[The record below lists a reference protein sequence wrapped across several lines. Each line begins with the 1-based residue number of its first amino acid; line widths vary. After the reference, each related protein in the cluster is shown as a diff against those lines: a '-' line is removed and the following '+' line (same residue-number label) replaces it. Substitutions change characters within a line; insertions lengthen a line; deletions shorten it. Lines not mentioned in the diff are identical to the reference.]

1 MNITYISLGEA
12 MKHLRRNSTFIAIG
26 LSLSVL
32 AAGQA
37 HAQDQ
42 AHVQDKV
49 QAQDK
54 SDKDTPPEAVTT
66 LDAMVVTA
74 ERRATDLMKTGLA
87 ATVLSQEDLA
97 ERQIHD
103 LDSLALAAPA
113 LSVSNYG
120 GGNVVNIRGVGR
132 SEVVTQASAG
142 VPIYRDGVPTFNAY
156 FASAEP
162 YFDISDVQVLRGPQG
177 TFAGQNSTGGAIFV
191 RSADPDLSGFSG
203 HVQLGVGNY
212 SDVQGQLVLN
222 IPVSDTFAIRLAS
235 DAQQRD
241 GFYNYSGSYT
251 GHPEKYDRAAARLG
265 VLWRPNENFEW
276 VAKVDY
282 DHFDYGANHYAPIAS
297 PNPLFDIASDTN
309 LFAVDHFVRWSN
321 TINYTFGNGMV
332 LRSITGYQKGKTGQ
346 KSDSD
351 GTNLPI
357 ASLEYHA
364 SEKITSQ
371 EFNLISPESSPLRYV
386 LGAFYSDSKVGL
398 PMFEVQAPPIA
409 IDITSELRRKNSA
422 LFGNVSY
429 DFAPG
434 WQVEAGAR
442 YNRATVNQD
451 LATTITY
458 FGFPLSVTPGP
469 STLPNDNSVT
479 GRIGLSWEIDPQ
491 HFLYGFVATG
501 HKNPGL
507 NTSVLSPPAFD
518 GEDLTDFEFGYKGN
532 FLDKRLRFQASYFHY
547 DYKDYQF
554 NQYDVNTRSSVILN
568 VPGKSKSQGIEMQ
581 LDGYFGATAVN
592 LAASYATSKLAT
604 YFAVDPRNAP
614 PLGAPPCTAGGPS
627 SSPQCLDLSGRRLPF
642 QPRTTFSAGVQHRFD
657 IGAGSLTPRV
667 DVAYT
672 GGQYT
677 TVYQVPALDTLEA
690 RTVVNATLTWN
701 SGPWTTTLYSTN
713 LDNEQYV
720 VAKLSGLRVAG
731 APRQFGVRLMRSF

>member
-1 MNITYISLGEA
+1 

-26 LSLSVL
+26 LSLSAL

-42 AHVQDKV
+42 AK
-49 QAQDK
+49 
-54 SDKDTPPEAVTT
+54 KDTPPETVTT
-66 LDAMVVTA
+66 LDTMVVTA

-87 ATVLSQEDLA
+87 ATVLSQEDLT
-97 ERQIHD
+97 ERQILN
-103 LDSLALAAPA
+103 LDSLTLAAPA

-120 GGNVVNIRGVGR
+120 GGNLVNIRGVGR

-203 HVQLGVGNY
+203 LVQLGVGNY

-222 IPVSDTFAIRLAS
+222 VPVSDTFAIRLAS

-251 GHPEKYDRAAARLG
+251 GHPEKYDRAAGRLG

-282 DHFDYGANHYAPIAS
+282 DHFDYGANHYAPIGS

-321 TINYTFGNGMV
+321 TINYTFGNGVV
-332 LRSITGYQKGKTGQ
+332 LRSITGYQKGNTGQ

-357 ASLEYHA
+357 ATLEYHA

-371 EFNLISPESSPLRYV
+371 EFNLISPESSALRYV

-409 IDITSELRRKNSA
+409 IGITSELRRKNSA

-434 WQVEAGAR
+434 WQVELGAR
-442 YNRATVNQD
+442 YNRATVDQD
-451 LATTITY
+451 LQTLITY

-469 STLPNDNSVT
+469 STLPNDNTVT

-518 GEDLTDFEFGYKGN
+518 GEDLTDFEFGYKGS

-581 LDGYFGATAVN
+581 LDGYFGAAAVN

-614 PLGAPPCTAGGPS
+614 PLGAPPCAAGGPS

-657 IGAGSLTPRV
+657 IGSGTLTPRI

-672 GGQYT
+672 GSQYT
-677 TVYQVPALDTLEA
+677 TVYQVPTLDTLED
-690 RTVVNATLTWN
+690 RTIVNANLTWN
-701 SGPWTTTLYSTN
+701 NGPWTATLYSTN

-731 APRQFGVRLMRSF
+731 APRQFGVRVLRRF